1 MSLAHAAMTSRQ
13 LKAGYYVLEGLNAA
27 ATSYYFYYLFF
38 YLQRH
43 FGFGNSMIS
52 GRYWLTA

>member
-1 MSLAHAAMTSRQ
+1 MTSRQ